1 MLSNDNKMLSGEK
14 RMIYKTKIKKQGN
27 HFFMTFPKEIVKEQ
41 KITNDQIVKLK
52 CLKSGNILKS
62 RNILISI
69 IKRKKL
75 YEETK
80 LSLKEQGYKKD
91 DIFKIC
97 SNEFNDLF
105 RDIME
110 VLLIGDYAYICP
122 VK

>member
-41 KITNDQIVKLK
+41 KITDDQTVKLK
-52 CLKSGNILKS
+52 RLKS